1 MRPYPESESESE
13 LADYL
18 IPQWTAPANV
28 RAVCSTRVGGVSAPP
43 YDSLNLGDHVG
54 DDPYSV
60 QSNRVRLQRTLKA
73 KAVFLNQ
80 VHGTQVL
87 ELVPNTP
94 DKIPA
99 DAAFTRHTS
108 LACSALVADCLPI
121 LLCDLRG
128 SVVAAVHAGW
138 RGLAGQNGKGIL
150 ETTFEAIL
158 AIELMKH
165 AGYDTKFIAW
175 LGPCIGPEAFEVGA
189 EVVSAFTNGRPQASN
204 CFKAY
209 GTNKW
214 QANLPALAR
223 QRLQALGVVQLFGND
238 GSPGWSTFTNP
249 TRFFSYRRDGH
260 ATGRLAACIWL
271 E

>member
-1 MRPYPESESESE
+1 MHSYPESG

-18 IPQWTAPANV
+18 IPQWPAPAGV
-28 RAVCSTRVGGVSAPP
+28 RAVCSTRAGGVSAPP

-54 DDPYSV
+54 DDPYAV

-87 ELVPNTP
+87 ELVPDTP

-99 DAAFTRHTS
+99 DAAFTRHAG
-108 LACSALVADCLPI
+108 LVCSALVADCLPI

-138 RGLAGQNGKGIL
+138 RGLAGQDGKGIL
-150 ETTFEAIL
+150 ETVFETIRAPD
-158 AIELMKH
+158 LMEC
-165 AGYDTKFIAW
+165 ARGDAEFIAW
-175 LGPCIGPEAFEVGA
+175 LGPCIGPDAFEVGA
-189 EVVSAFTNGRPQASN
+189 EVVSAFTDGNPQASS
-204 CFKAY
+204 CFKAC
-209 GTNKW
+209 GTDKW
-214 QANLPALAR
+214 LANLPALAR

-238 GSPGWSTFTNP
+238 GSPAWCTFTNP

-260 ATGRLAACIWL
+260 TTGRFAACIWL

>member
-1 MRPYPESESESE
+1 MHPYPESG

-18 IPQWTAPANV
+18 IPQWPAPVGV
-28 RAVCSTRVGGVSAPP
+28 RAVCGTRAGGVSVPP

-54 DDPYSV
+54 DDPYAV
-60 QSNRVRLQRTLKA
+60 QSNRVRLQRTLKT

-87 ELVPNTP
+87 ELVSDTP

-99 DAAFTRHTS
+99 DAAFTRHTG
-108 LACSALVADCLPI
+108 LACSVLVADCLPI

-150 ETTFEAIL
+150 ETTFEAIR
-158 AIELMKH
+158 AAGLMDC
-165 AGYDTKFIAW
+165 AGCDTEFIAW

-189 EVVSAFTNGRPQASN
+189 EVVSAFTDGRPQASD
-204 CFKAY
+204 CFKAC
-209 GTNKW
+209 GADKW
-214 QANLPALAR
+214 LANLPALAR

-238 GSPGWSTFTNP
+238 GRPAWCTFTNP

>member
-1 MRPYPESESESE
+1 MHSYSESGF
-13 LADYL
+13 ADYL
-18 IPQWTAPANV
+18 IPQWPVPANV
-28 RAVCSTRVGGVSAPP
+28 RAVCSTRAGGVSAPP

-54 DDPYSV
+54 DDPYAV
-60 QSNRVRLQRTLKA
+60 QRNRARLQRTLKA
-73 KAVFLNQ
+73 KAVLLNQ

-87 ELVPNTP
+87 ELVPDTP
-94 DKIPA
+94 DKISA
-99 DAAFTRHTS
+99 DAAFTRHTD

-128 SVVAAVHAGW
+128 SMVAAVHAGW

-150 ETTFEAIL
+150 ETTFEAIRAAGL
-158 AIELMKH
+158 IECTR
-165 AGYDTKFIAW
+165 YDTEFIAW
-175 LGPCIGPEAFEVGA
+175 LGPCIGPEAFEVGT
-189 EVVSAFTNGRPQASN
+189 EVVSAFTDGRPQANN

-209 GTNKW
+209 GTDKW
-214 QANLPALAR
+214 LANLPALAR

-238 GSPGWSTFTNP
+238 GSPGWCTFANP

-271 E
+271 ER